1 MRIARSTIESY
12 VASLPESVEAED
24 VMYRLYLLEK
34 IAAGEEDLRA
44 GRVVAHADAV
54 ERLARKWQS

>member
-1 MRIARSTIESY
+1 MRIARSTIEAY
-12 VASLPESVEAED
+12 VAALPESVDAEE

-34 IAAGEEDLRA
+34 ITAGEEDFRA
-44 GRVVAHADAV
+44 GRVVAHTDAV